1 MHEKNFCIK
10 HENIDCKDNTL
21 TSARAKYSWSR
32 ASIITRISPLESL
45 MSISSAPQS
54 SQGHFHQYHQYVLS
68 DNIGLHFDPK
78 KYEIIWPLDK
88 YYILLGLAQMRW
100 RGGQNIFAF
109 KCTQIVEFIICNSL
123 EAFFCSASCK
133 TIIRP
138 KSAQKN
144 KILLLEVSQS

>member
-1 MHEKNFCIK
+1 MPLRINNLQSDSDLDIIRNSCDVLIEMMEYLKKRSQSYGLFCRLVSRFCRVHLHEKNFCIK

-78 KYEIIWPLDK
+78 IQDYP
-88 YYILLGLAQMRW
+88 
-100 RGGQNIFAF
+100 AF
-109 KCTQIVEFIICNSL
+109 
-123 EAFFCSASCK
+123 
-133 TIIRP
+133 R
-138 KSAQKN
+138 
-144 KILLLEVSQS
+144 